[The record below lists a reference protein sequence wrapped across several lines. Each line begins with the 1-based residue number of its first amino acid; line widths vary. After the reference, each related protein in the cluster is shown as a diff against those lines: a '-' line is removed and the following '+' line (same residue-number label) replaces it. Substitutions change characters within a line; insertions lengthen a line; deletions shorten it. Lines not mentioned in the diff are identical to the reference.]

1 MQHIWILFWDIK
13 SWIRNLNGTTFQN
26 GITFQ
31 NEITRLR
38 ICLILKHCENL
49 KFHMNFIWVGVPK
62 QGRASHRWDYELL
75 MVGQSGRTVKVGV
88 RYHKLQ
94 ISKVNGL
101 KKEYERSLM
110 WSNPHFGNWI
120 FWYPKF
126 PKFRVP
132 KYLGFYRT
140 SAESDNGT

>member
-13 SWIRNLNGTTFQN
+13 CWIRNLNGTTFQN
-26 GITFQ
+26 GVTFQ

-62 QGRASHRWDYELL
+62 QGRAEIMNCW
-75 MVGQSGRTVKVGV
+75 RTVKVNV

-94 ISKVNGL
+94 ISKVDGL
-101 KKEYERSLM
+101 KKEYQWSLM
-110 WSNPHFGNWI
+110 WSNPNFGNWI
-120 FWYPKF
+120 FWYPEF
-126 PKFRVP
+126 SKFRVP
-132 KYLGFYRT
+132 KYLRFYRT